1 ADEETAPGPPPK
13 LRTDLA
19 ITAFGSRL
27 AVYPVRKSTF
37 AMQGDFDNGAYCEI
51 HEVCTK
57 ACREGQNSLVNPPKE
72 CTTEKGLKFKLEL
85 VACRSP
91 FISDF
96 PYKNDSTEDKA
107 VELTVSDDSGRKR
120 TVQKISHFHMQG
132 NQHNAYFLPC
142 NTRYVVEGRYYF
154 QVWKLPTDYDDSY
167 CELLLM
173 KSLPLDDF
181 TSFFPDDDDVEPMKV
196 CAHGKTIYTDNLA
209 IELTDEAL
217 LSREHTKI
225 CLNSI
230 PIIYSLYHVI
240 TDIHYRRAL
249 LQYVLRFIN
258 SYPDPENPAH
268 NVISRILDFRKNEDY
283 VGYDHFLKNLI
294 EFNGPNPTWHPKA
307 PYSEGTNPIQPL
319 LVSGKTYSNHISVA
333 KNLVDYCAR
342 MAKSKRDIAF
352 LWFAIDCLPE
362 MCESHPELAVD
373 VMRGAAFVPVND
385 TLRRSFVDQALVRP
399 SFVDQALV
407 RSSFVDQAL
416 IRPSP
421 AITRAWD
428 LIRSSFS
435 WRSTSSKIPV
445 SKYAQPVFQVQ
456 VLPTA
461 MNLFS
466 SSNVPENDGFT
477 MDVFVVPFKLLWKIQ
492 LAKGEIPKV
501 EAKPTF
507 WRSLYVMLLWKT
519 KPNALQHIQTHK
531 FKQEFFDNPAI
542 AGLLEYKWN
551 TFANYYWKTR
561 LFFQCIYYLLVLAVT
576 LLQIYDPSNKGTGV
590 FGAIVAYASV
600 FLWLEFIECMKSPP
614 EYLRSPYNYV
624 DLVVY
629 LLPLAASVVQLWESD
644 TIYGVANERL
654 FSFSILVIY
663 LHILFELRAI
673 QSVCTIVTII
683 LSITRKIRVF
693 FIIFAASIFAFTHA
707 FLHLLWAGSIESR
720 QQLLN
725 EQNNDTSSLVYPQNF
740 GKALSATYFFMGGR
754 YDPIASMFTS
764 GDGAFHMM
772 MVIYFFFTVI
782 LMLNVLIALIN
793 AAYTAADESWRPVW
807 LENRLYYVANAE
819 NMTFQIPGFRGTHDW
834 FPSEIYYTATAKTVK
849 EFNDKYFKNVA
860 TAASI
865 DSATATIVGGATDV
879 KESEF
884 VSMVDK
890 MASTTIAT
898 NATTGRTEEIEHRL
912 ETMQQEVQT
921 NFKEMQDHLKM
932 VADLLRQ
939 QRK

>member
-1 ADEETAPGPPPK
+1 NSDTITEDSNGTGKESNKDPAKPLENSNETNDNDADEDTAPGPPLK
-13 LRTDLA
+13 RRTDLA
-19 ITAFGSRL
+19 IAAFGSKL
-27 AVYPVRKSTF
+27 AVYLVRKSTF
-37 AMQGDFDNGAYCEI
+37 AMQGDFDNGAYREI

-96 PYKNDSTEDKA
+96 PYKDDPTEVKA
-107 VELTVSDDSGRKR
+107 VELTVFDSGRKR
-120 TVQKISHFHMQG
+120 IVQKISHYHLEG

-154 QVWKLPTDYDDSY
+154 QVWKLPTDFDSY

-173 KSLPLDDF
+173 KSLPLDDL
-181 TSFFPDDDDVEPMKV
+181 TSYFPLYTDVASMKV
-196 CAHGKTIYTDNLA
+196 CAHGKTIYTDNSA

-217 LSREHTKI
+217 LSRENAKI

-230 PIIYSLYHVI
+230 PIICSLYYVI

-258 SYPDPENPAH
+258 SYPDPENSAY
-268 NVISRILDFRKNEDY
+268 NVISRILDCREIEDY
-283 VGYDHFLKNLI
+283 AGYDYFLKSLLA
-294 EFNGPNPTWHPKA
+294 FNEPKPTWHPKA
-307 PYSEGTNPIQPL
+307 PYSEGTNPIQRL
-319 LVSGKTYSNHISVA
+319 LDTGKTYAKHISVA
-333 KNLVDYCAR
+333 KILVDYCAR

-362 MCESHPELAVD
+362 MCEFHPELAVD
-373 VMRGAAFVPVND
+373 VMRGTAFVPVND

-416 IRPSP
+416 IRPSS
-421 AITRAWD
+421 AISRAWD

-461 MNLFS
+461 MNLYS

-507 WRSLYVMLLWKT
+507 WKSLYVMLLWKT
-519 KPNALQHIQTHK
+519 KPKAFQHIQTHK

-542 AGLLEYKWN
+542 AGLLEHKWN
-551 TFANYYWKTR
+551 TFASYYWQTR

-600 FLWLEFIECMKSPP
+600 FLWLEFIQCMKAPN

-624 DLVVY
+624 DLAVF
-629 LLPLAASVVQLWESD
+629 LLPLAASIVQLWETE
-644 TIYGVANERL
+644 TIYGVKNERV

-663 LHILFELRAI
+663 LHLLFELRVI

-683 LSITRKIRVF
+683 LSVIRKIRVF

-707 FLHLLWAGSIESR
+707 FLHLLWAGSIES
-720 QQLLN
+720 
-725 EQNNDTSSLVYPQNF
+725 
-740 GKALSATYFFMGGR
+740 
-754 YDPIASMFTS
+754 
-764 GDGAFHMM
+764 
-772 MVIYFFFTVI
+772 
-782 LMLNVLIALIN
+782 
-793 AAYTAADESWRPVW
+793 
-807 LENRLYYVANAE
+807 
-819 NMTFQIPGFRGTHDW
+819 
-834 FPSEIYYTATAKTVK
+834 
-849 EFNDKYFKNVA
+849 
-860 TAASI
+860 
-865 DSATATIVGGATDV
+865 
-879 KESEF
+879 
-884 VSMVDK
+884 
-890 MASTTIAT
+890 
-898 NATTGRTEEIEHRL
+898 
-912 ETMQQEVQT
+912 
-921 NFKEMQDHLKM
+921 
-932 VADLLRQ
+932 
-939 QRK
+939 